1 MNPRSASIETS
12 RTILRRIAL
21 SDLES
26 LHRFESNPLIM
37 QFTPS
42 RIPQTLEQT
51 KTRLEGQIAKQA
63 SLEPFGIWMADLKA
77 TSTPVGWFMLM
88 PAENSQLELGFMIL
102 QSHWNLGL
110 TTEVS
115 RALIEYVRKQTGI
128 GKIIAKTNHDNFAS
142 QRALEKLGFQRT
154 GTTTVPEKVLGGEI
168 VLQNFELLM

>member
-12 RTILRRIAL
+12 RTILRRITL

-51 KTRLEGQIAKQA
+51 KTRLDGQIAKQA
-63 SLEPFGIWMADLKA
+63 SLEPFGIWMTDLKA
-77 TSTPVGWFMLM
+77 TSVPVGWFMLM

-128 GKIIAKTNHDNFAS
+128 GKIIAKTNHDNFSS